1 MMLAPWKESSEKPRQ
16 HIKKQWHHFT
26 DKCLYSQSYGF
37 CSSHVQMWEL
47 DYEEGWVSKDWCF
60 QIVVDTLL
68 CVRAK
73 SFQSCPTLCD
83 PVDCG
88 LPGSSVHGILQART
102 MDWVAISSTRG
113 SSQSRYWT
121 CISNVSC
128 IGRQVLYH

>member
-1 MMLAPWKESSEKPRQ
+1 MTLAPWKESFEKPRQ
-16 HIKKQWHHFT
+16 HIKRQWHHFT

-37 CSSHVQMWEL
+37 SSSHVQMWEL

-68 CVRAK
+68 WVCAK
-73 SFQSCPTLCD
+73 SFQSCPTLFD
-83 PVDCG
+83 PVDCR
-88 LPGSSVHGILQART
+88 LPGSSVHGILQARR
-102 MDWVAISSTRG
+102 MEWVAISSTRG
-113 SSQSRYWT
+113 SSQPRYWT